1 MRISTQPPR
10 ADGERHPNN
19 ASVSLAA
26 LYGAFL
32 KASLF
37 SFGGGLLLWTR
48 RILVEERHWVSDHEF
63 ADTLSLCQLLPG
75 ANFAN
80 LSVCIGARFR
90 GAPGA
95 VAALLGLTLVPLVLT
110 LLLGVLYL
118 HIADLPIVRRVLGGA
133 ASVGAG
139 MVLATAV
146 RLMLPHRRRPL
157 ALLFAALA
165 LAGIIVAKLPLPVVL
180 FGLAPFSIAANWL
193 GREPAE

>member
-1 MRISTQPPR
+1 MRKLSQR
-10 ADGERHPNN
+10 ATANRLTLGDGAP
-19 ASVSLAA
+19 VSLAA

-48 RILVEERHWVSDHEF
+48 RILVEEHRWISDHEF

-90 GAPGA
+90 GVPGA
-95 VAALLGLTLVPLVLT
+95 AAAFLGLTLVPLILALVLGI
-110 LLLGVLYL
+110 LFLQ
-118 HIADLPIVRRVLGGA
+118 IADLPVVRRVLGGA
-133 ASVGAG
+133 AAVGAG
-139 MVLATAV
+139 MVLATAI
-146 RLMLPHRRRPL
+146 RLLLLHRRRPL
-157 ALLFAALA
+157 ALLIAALA
-165 LAGIIVAKLPLPVVL
+165 FTGVVVVKLPLPVVL

-193 GREPAE
+193 ARETAE